1 MPSYILQSFYKSFE
15 LKPKVLN
22 RSLQLSEELS
32 AEAASNNLL
41 PAPNFSYQDRKY
53 SGNKNVLKDM

>member
-1 MPSYILQSFYKSFE
+1 MKTTTTIVKTSILLLFADS
-15 LKPKVLN
+15 VHTI
-22 RSLQLSEELS
+22 QLSEESS
-32 AEAASNNLL
+32 AEATSNNLL